1 MEPPPQ
7 LMPFERIEREG
18 VVFYAAE
25 EGDGGLSCAFSTRQ
39 GGVSEGRCASMNLGL
54 TRHDPKENVL
64 ENRRR
69 FEMAA
74 GFSRPKM
81 LRQVHSATVLDIPS
95 EEEDGVQE
103 GDALV
108 SGTFGRALGILTAD
122 CLPVIL
128 HDPVPSA
135 IGIAHASRVGTA
147 QGVSAAAVK
156 KMVDRHGADPSRLRA
171 YLGPGI
177 GPCCYEV
184 GKDVLGDY
192 QRRVPGWREFAT
204 PRGEDRFA
212 LDLWGLNR
220 SQLESAGV
228 PARQIHCL
236 DLCTACRPDEF
247 FSYRRDG
254 LGTGRMMSVVFL
266 KG

>member
-1 MEPPPQ
+1 
-7 LMPFERIEREG
+7 MPFERIEREG
-18 VVFYAAE
+18 ILYYAVE
-25 EGDGGLSCAFSTRQ
+25 DGNGRFSCAFSTRQ

-69 FEMAA
+69 FEMAT
-74 GFSRPKM
+74 GFSQPKM

-108 SGTFGRALGILTAD
+108 SGALGRALGVLTAD

-128 HDPVPSA
+128 YDPVPSA
-135 IGIAHASRVGTA
+135 VGIAHASRVGTA

-156 KMVDRHGADPSRLRA
+156 KMVDRHGADPSRLHA

-184 GKDVLGDY
+184 GKEVLEDHQKG
-192 QRRVPGWREFAT
+192 VPGWREFAT
-204 PRGEDRFA
+204 PRGDNKFV

-220 SQLESAGV
+220 SQLESSGV

-236 DLCTACRPDEF
+236 DLCTACRPKEF

-254 LGTGRMMSVVFL
+254 PGTGRMMSVVFL
-266 KG
+266 QG